1 MKLSRKSKWL
11 LLLLVIPFDTALSH
25 TGSHYNMVF
34 ETPEVT
40 IAAGVS
46 GGLTATFF
54 IENSY
59 RDKNAKKL
67 GTIFPASNYCIYTK
81 YNKWPNPR
89 TKVENCSSLGAW
101 LDRGN
106 GLQKDLQQNYTKLL
120 SQPFQGALD
129 IFFGAL
135 QVKLSPVRA
144 GHKLSHN
151 KVRRKSGAVTTT
163 SPPYIPEGQ
172 VTSDTEDGGYEIFE
186 IISCDKNK
194 EVKPRSASC
203 KKGAWL
209 DAGTIG
215 WPGNLQERKLNIN
228 VESLDDGGMILT
240 FYDFPERKHG
250 LDIYTYDFRG
260 KSEDQQ
266 YRDLRIIVKSD
277 LLQTVSTSEDVTEKH
292 TENATGI
299 YNDTSAKYNNT
310 DAPDTDRSLLELF
323 VGFCSFVWETA
334 SCLLSE

>member
-11 LLLLVIPFDTALSH
+11 LLLLVIPFNTALSH
-25 TGSHYNMVF
+25 TRMRYNLVF

-40 IAAGVS
+40 ISAGVS
-46 GGLTATFF
+46 DGLTATFF

-59 RDKNAKKL
+59 KNKNAKKL
-67 GTIFPASNYCIYTK
+67 GTIFPASDNCIYTK
-81 YNKWPNPR
+81 YKKWPRPFTMR
-89 TKVENCSSLGAW
+89 GNCSSLGPR
-101 LDRGN
+101 LKRVN
-106 GLQKDLQQNYTKLL
+106 GLQTDLQQNYTKLL
-120 SQPFQGALD
+120 SQPFQGSLV
-129 IFFGAL
+129 IYFGAL

-163 SPPYIPEGQ
+163 SPLYIPEGQ
-172 VTSDTEDGGYEIFE
+172 VTSDTGTDGYEIFE
-186 IISCDKNK
+186 IISCDKRK
-194 EVKPRSASC
+194 EVKPRSTPC

-215 WPGNLQERKLNIN
+215 WVGNLQKRKLNIN

-240 FYDFPERKHG
+240 FYDFRERIHG
-250 LDIYTYDFRG
+250 LNIYTYDFRE

-266 YRDLRIIVKSD
+266 FKDLRIIVKSN
-277 LLQTVSTSEDVTEKH
+277 LLQTVSTSEGVTEKP
-292 TENATGI
+292 TGNVTGI
-299 YNDTSAKYNNT
+299 YNDNSTKYNNT
-310 DAPDTDRSLLELF
+310 SAPVTVGTLELL
-323 VGFCSFVWETA
+323 VGFFLSLKEAA